1 MLLYGNG
8 ASGNRSHADDCGKNI
23 ASGRGIVTGLIVAA
37 GLVIAWDG
45 IGLEKVALKL
55 CGSDLKGCA
64 GAESAPVNIRAY
76 TDRTYLNVGALYI
89 GSGLEF
95 VCVGLVIVSVS
106 DRNRLCV
113 GYVSA
118 ESDIDVVMP

>member
-8 ASGNRSHADDCGKNI
+8 ASGNRSHADNCGKNI

-37 GLVIAWDG
+37 GLVIAGGG

-64 GAESAPVNIRAY
+64 GAEGTEVCVVSDS
-76 TDRTYLNVGALYI
+76 DRSDLNVGVADI
-89 GSGLEF
+89 STGLEF
-95 VCVGLVIVSVS
+95 VGVGNKIVGMIYLNAVCT
-106 DRNRLCV
+106 R
-113 GYVSA
+113 
-118 ESDIDVVMP
+118 DIGIVEIKSLP